1 MERYLFLLFWWAN
14 VNNAF
19 KAYQCD
25 VSPDSIEKFNGLDVD
40 TCNFDSEWDL
50 GEQNIEVQVSFDN
63 SLLKCNN

>member
-1 MERYLFLLFWWAN
+1 M
-14 VNNAF
+14 NNAF